1 MNYGKLGVASAHHL
15 TAPRQYQATD
25 DITASPPSP
34 VYLPSRSIIMETLDE
49 FLRSQSINLD
59 DLMDDEEKSKEPFY
73 SDGDD
78 LSNDDDNEKAG
89 ERTRITTATSSTES
103 RAIDIIDHHQ
113 ENELVADSLIRNSF
127 VGPKVVRLSMTY
139 NSHKTQRRMV
149 RAAAIIF
156 IVLLLSIY
164 GFSKFNKLLWSSYSH
179 EAILDIESKNIMTTT
194 TTAGVSASSGGAT
207 PATTSDGNR

>member
-1 MNYGKLGVASAHHL
+1 MKYRVADDKENARHTRHPA
-15 TAPRQYQATD
+15 APD
-25 DITASPPSP
+25 SPA
-34 VYLPSRSIIMETLDE
+34 YLSSIIMETLDE
-49 FLRSQSINLD
+49 FLRSQNINLD
-59 DLMDDEEKSKEPFY
+59 DLMDEEEKSKEPFY
-73 SDGDD
+73 SD
-78 LSNDDDNEKAG
+78 DDDDIEKADD
-89 ERTRITTATSSTES
+89 RTRTTTTSTSSTAS
-103 RAIDIIDHHQ
+103 RTIENIDHHQ

-194 TTAGVSASSGGAT
+194 TTAGVSASSDGAT
-207 PATTSDGNR
+207 AATTSDGNR

>member
-1 MNYGKLGVASAHHL
+1 
-15 TAPRQYQATD
+15 
-25 DITASPPSP
+25 
-34 VYLPSRSIIMETLDE
+34 METLDE
-49 FLRSQSINLD
+49 FLRSQNINLD
-59 DLMDDEEKSKEPFY
+59 DLMDEEEKSKEPFY
-73 SDGDD
+73 SD
-78 LSNDDDNEKAG
+78 DDDDIEKADD
-89 ERTRITTATSSTES
+89 RTRTTTTSTSSTAS
-103 RAIDIIDHHQ
+103 RTIENIDHHQ

-194 TTAGVSASSGGAT
+194 TTAGVSASSDGAT
-207 PATTSDGNR
+207 AATTSDGNR